1 MNSLLWLV
9 LTLGTGA
16 GIILA
21 GIWLMWKDFQNAK
34 LGYPTQDERTQ
45 KIDGLAA
52 KYTLNIGS
60 YYMIALLLV
69 LIISTEILGSPAF
82 NAGFAVI
89 TSILVFSLT
98 FLGLRWYFN
107 RKGDF

>member
-1 MNSLLWLV
+1 MVSHLWLV
-9 LTLGTGA
+9 GTLGIGA
-16 GIILA
+16 CIILV
-21 GIWLMWKDFQNAK
+21 GIWRMWKDFQDAK
-34 LGYPTQDERTQ
+34 LGYPTQDERTL

-60 YYMIALLLV
+60 YFMIALLLM
-69 LIISTEILGSPAF
+69 LIISTEFLGSPAF
-82 NAGFAVI
+82 NAGFALI
-89 TSILVFSLT
+89 SSILVFSLT

>member
-1 MNSLLWLV
+1 MSSTLWLV
-9 LTLGTGA
+9 GTLGIGA
-16 GIILA
+16 CIILA
-21 GIWLMWKDFQNAK
+21 GIWRTWKDFQDAK
-34 LGYPTQDERTQ
+34 LGYPTQDERTL

-60 YYMIALLLV
+60 YFMIALLLV
-69 LIISTEILGSPAF
+69 LIISTEFLGSPAF
-82 NAGFAVI
+82 NAGFALI
-89 TSILVFSLT
+89 SSILVFSLT